1 MPFKAVQAAKCPKC
15 GKSVYANEER
25 LAGLRECSQR
35 KVSKIL
41 LKPKLDQVDRNGMRV
56 VLLAQSAIRSG

>member
-25 LAGLRECSQR
+25 LAGA
-35 KVSKIL
+35 KDWIK
-41 LKPKLDQVDRNGMRV
+41 G
-56 VLLAQSAIRSG
+56 AQY

>member
-25 LAGLRECSQR
+25 LAGGKYL
-35 KVSKIL
+35 SKIVQ
-41 LKPKLDQVDRNGMRV
+41 PFC
-56 VLLAQSAIRSG
+56 LLAFLGVLSRAGVGGPG